1 MSGHAIITG
10 GSSGIGLALGKLLAK
25 QGYALTLLARDK
37 ERLESAADLL
47 QSMGAPVFWRSV
59 DVSDANRVGEVIN
72 EAVRTHGPIQL
83 AILSAG
89 VAVPGYFEDLTPE
102 IFENAMNVNY
112 FGTLNCI
119 RAALPHM
126 KAATGQRHIVL
137 ISSGAGL
144 VGIFGY
150 GAYAPSKFAVR
161 GLGEVLRAELVTK
174 QIGVSVVYPPD
185 TATPQ
190 LDAENLTKPFETR
203 AITAKGGVWRADD
216 VANAVLNGV
225 RRRRFIIAPGPTMT
239 LLAGLHSLLGPLLRR
254 SFDRAAA
261 NARRPR

>member
-10 GSSGIGLALGKLLAK
+10 GSSGIGLAIAKQLAK
-25 QGYALTLLARDK
+25 KNYALTLLARDK
-37 ERLESAADLL
+37 QRLESAANLL
-47 QSMGAPVFWRSV
+47 QSMGARVFWRSA
-59 DVSDANRVGEVIN
+59 DVSDAQSVDTAIN
-72 EAVRTHGPIQL
+72 EAVQIHGPIQL
-83 AILSAG
+83 VILSAG
-89 VAVPGYFEDLTPE
+89 IAVPGYFEDLSSD

-126 KAATGQRHIVL
+126 KEADGQRHIVL

-161 GLGEVLRAELVTK
+161 GLAEVLRAELVSK
-174 QIGVSVVYPPD
+174 KIGVSVVYPPD

-190 LDAENLTKPFETR
+190 LDEENRTKPLETR
-203 AITAKGGVWRADD
+203 AITAQGGLWSADN
-216 VANAVLNGV
+216 VATAILNGV
-225 RRRRFIIAPGPTMT
+225 QRGRFIIAPGLTMT

-261 NARRPR
+261 NTRRPE